1 MTAHALL
8 VNTISTDPIDMLETD
23 PWIRLTVI
31 THPEYASCYRPR
43 TPVIL
48 IEDVTDL
55 RQVRDA
61 AVALLR
67 AGPIDHVVAPS
78 ERSVQPGGYLRSFLG
93 LPGTGYETANLCSNK
108 LAMKRRLAAGGL
120 PVAPFAGLG
129 ALADLPARA
138 TELGWP
144 VVVKPVIGNASRD
157 THVVAGAAEFAELLA
172 SPRSAGLRRSPYP
185 LIVERFVDV
194 EAEFHCDGVVS
205 GGEVR
210 FASVSRYVVP
220 LVRQYGRLGG
230 TYTLPT
236 GSPDIRPITDL
247 HRAVVAALGVR
258 DGITHLEVLRS
269 GGDYLVGEIAAR
281 PGGCGVTDVVRQRYG
296 VDLWRAF
303 VDISLGRQ
311 PGCDPVDA
319 GGVAAVCHLPTRPG
333 RVEHVTTAAE
343 LAALPGVTGVRDLVR
358 PGEVITGEVN
368 SSAFAGQVFLRV
380 ADEPGLAAA
389 LDRLERAFT
398 LTVSPPAEPTYRT
411 PAVA

>member
-1 MTAHALL
+1 MSVHALL
-8 VNTISTDPIDMLETD
+8 VNTISTDPIDALETD
-23 PWIRLTVI
+23 PSVRLTVL
-31 THPEYASCYRPR
+31 THPEYAPYYRPG

-55 RQVRDA
+55 RAVRDA

-67 AGPIDHVVAPS
+67 AGPIDRVVSPS

-108 LAMKRRLAAGGL
+108 LAMKRRLVACGL

-138 TELGWP
+138 ATLGWP
-144 VVVKPVIGNASRD
+144 VVVKPAIGNASRD
-157 THVVAGAAEFAELLA
+157 THVIAGAAEFAELLA
-172 SPRSAGLRRSPYP
+172 SPRSAGLRGSPYP
-185 LIVERFVDV
+185 LIVERFVEV

-230 TYTLPT
+230 TYTLPA
-236 GSPDIRPITDL
+236 GSPHNRPITDL
-247 HRAVVAALGVR
+247 HRAVVAALGLR

-269 GGDYLVGEIAAR
+269 GGEYLVGEIAAR
-281 PGGCGVTDVVRQRYG
+281 PGGCGVADVVRHRYG

-303 VDISLGRQ
+303 VDISLGRE
-311 PGCDPVDA
+311 PVCEPVDT
-319 GGVAAVCHLPTRPG
+319 GGVAAVCHLPTMPG
-333 RVEHVTTAAE
+333 RVEQVSTAAE
-343 LAALPGVTGVRDLVR
+343 IAALPGVTGVHGLVR
-358 PGEVITGEVN
+358 PGEVIGGEVN
-368 SSAFAGQVFLRV
+368 SSAFAGTVFLRA
-380 ADEPGLAAA
+380 ADEPGFAAA

-398 LTVSPPAEPTYRT
+398 LTVSTPA